1 MLGIKLTNKRI
12 KWIIS
17 CITIS
22 IILASPDFSVTTILQ
37 RVPTRRPFR
46 QAKTL
51 IPCSPNAKYIIHK
64 TTQVS
69 WWQPSTMRWSHLI
82 LPRVVLKHYPQAL
95 RLTLKQT
102 CSYHPQHLP
111 PPVLDLKIHL
121 TSTHCQNP
129 ARTESRQSASR

>member
-1 MLGIKLTNKRI
+1 MLGIKLRNKRI

-17 CITIS
+17 CITVFIT
-22 IILASPDFSVTTILQ
+22 LVSPDFSVTTISQ
-37 RVPTRRPFR
+37 RVPTHQPFR

-51 IPCSPNAKYIIHK
+51 ITCSPNAKYTIHK

-82 LPRVVLKHYPQAL
+82 LPRVVLKHYRQAL

-102 CSYHPQHLP
+102 YPSHPQYRS
-111 PPVLDLKIHL
+111 PPVLDLKTHL
-121 TSTHCQNP
+121 TSTHCQDP
-129 ARTESRQSASR
+129 GRTESRQSASR